1 LKKAEFIDSYA
12 RFLSNGSA
20 GLFIGAGVS
29 MQAGYPSWRQL
40 VRDMAEDIGLD
51 ASKEDDLA
59 GVVQYF
65 LNKAGKTRTRLARII
80 TEHFGE
86 EKPIPPVFHI
96 LSRLPLT
103 RLWTTNYDTLLERA
117 YRERR
122 KQLDVKSRDK
132 DVTSENPFAHAL
144 LYKMHGTVEH
154 PSEVVIAKSD
164 YESYRKKRPGFL
176 QLLMG
181 HLISRHILFV
191 GLSFTDP
198 NLSYL
203 FTLIRESF
211 DDTPPEHFA
220 IVRQPHRGDY
230 DADASFEYAQRR
242 HGLWV
247 DDLQNYGLQCVEIED
262 YAEIDTLLEAVER
275 RIAMGSVMV
284 SGSFPD
290 PSDDKRLAERA
301 RIEAIASAAG
311 TAIAKHNFRLVS
323 GMGTIV
329 GNASLS
335 AALAQINTQATPNF
349 ERSLFLRP
357 FPQTIPGGQE
367 RQAYYRRYRE
377 DLVTEAGVSIYI
389 AGIKDGAAAPGVIAE
404 FEIAT
409 GAKRYPVPIGASG
422 GAAQEIWQRVAADY
436 PRYLGDLPRNLFDA
450 LNDPAATPDAIGVTI
465 ERILAWL
472 KANDPYSQTLVS
484 EGAFMPGR

>member
-1 LKKAEFIDSYA
+1 MKKAEFIDLYA
-12 RFLSNGSA
+12 RSLANGSA
-20 GLFIGAGVS
+20 SPFVGAGLS

-65 LNKAGKTRTRLARII
+65 LNKAGKTRTRLARAIGV
-80 TEHFGE
+80 HFGE
-86 EKPIPPVFHI
+86 EKPIPPVFRI

-122 KQLDVKSRDK
+122 KLLDVKSRDK
-132 DVTSENPFAHAL
+132 DVTSENPFAHAF

-154 PSEVVIAKSD
+154 PGEVVIAKSD
-164 YESYRKKRPGFL
+164 YESYRRKHPGLL
-176 QLLMG
+176 QLLTG
-181 HLISRHILFV
+181 HLISRHILFL
-191 GLSFTDP
+191 GFSFTDP

-220 IVRQPHRGDY
+220 IVRQPRRDDY
-230 DADASFEYAQRR
+230 DGEASFEYAHRR
-242 HGLWV
+242 HRLWV

-275 RIAMGSVMV
+275 RLAMVSVMV

-290 PSDDKRLAERA
+290 PHDAARLAERT
-301 RIEAIASAAG
+301 RIEAIARAAG
-311 TAIAKHNFRLVS
+311 YVIAKHNFRLVS
-323 GMGTIV
+323 GMGTVV

-335 AALAQINTQATPNF
+335 AAVEQINTQATPNF
-349 ERSLFLRP
+349 ERSLLLRP
-357 FPQTIPGGQE
+357 FPQMIPDGQD
-367 RQAYYRRYRE
+367 RQDYYRRYRE
-377 DLVTEAGVSIYI
+377 DLVTEAGASVYI
-389 AGIKDGAAAPGVIAE
+389 AGFKNDGPAPGVLTE

-409 GAKRYPVPIGASG
+409 AAKRYPLPVGASG
-422 GAAQEIWQRVAADY
+422 GAALEIWQRVAVDY
-436 PRYLGDLPRNLFDA
+436 AQYLGTLPRNLFDA
-450 LNDPAATPDAIGVTI
+450 LNDKAATPEAIGAAI
-465 ERILAWL
+465 EKILLWL
-472 KANDPYSQTLVS
+472 RTNDPNSQS
-484 EGAFMPGR
+484 PAEASRIMPTS